1 LLVSP
6 PTQPKNGGSQSVKQ
20 VNKPKKEVK
29 ETKQTV
35 HVADRKLRYE
45 KKGQTE
51 PKG

>member
-1 LLVSP
+1 
-6 PTQPKNGGSQSVKQ
+6 
-20 VNKPKKEVK
+20 VK

-51 PKG
+51 PKGFFDLRILITPKWYLQALLDFR